1 MNGNIKFFCSGI
13 AVFLFAVFTFSCK
26 GKATN
31 NNAGD
36 SDTVAVA
43 KPIGPKFNPDSAFAY
58 TEAQCNFGPR
68 TMNSSAHDKCEQW
81 IIAKFKQYGCEVQTQ
96 KADLKAYD
104 GTVLKSTNIIAR
116 TNPKAQQRVL
126 VCAHWDSR
134 PWADNDPDSTN
145 HKKPVMEPLVLPL

>member
-43 KPIGPKFNPDSAFAY
+43 KPIG
-58 TEAQCNFGPR
+58 T
-68 TMNSSAHDKCEQW
+68 
-81 IIAKFKQYGCEVQTQ
+81 
-96 KADLKAYD
+96 
-104 GTVLKSTNIIAR
+104 
-116 TNPKAQQRVL
+116 
-126 VCAHWDSR
+126 
-134 PWADNDPDSTN
+134 
-145 HKKPVMEPLVLPL
+145 

>member
-96 KADLKAYD
+96 KADLKAYV
-104 GTVLKSTNIIAR
+104 GTSDN
-116 TNPKAQQRVL
+116 
-126 VCAHWDSR
+126 VCR
-134 PWADNDPDSTN
+134 
-145 HKKPVMEPLVLPL
+145 L